1 VATERG
7 EVSLY
12 NFLYR
17 SFFGFDSTF
26 QQIMDREATRVFR
39 DAILTLRRDP
49 VRGWL
54 HGCKAM
60 CGCLNQLHGL
70 GAVL

>member
-1 VATERG
+1 MQVATERG

-17 SFFGFDSTF
+17 SFFGADSTF
-26 QQIMDREATRVFR
+26 QQILDREAIRVFR
-39 DAILTLRRDP
+39 DGILSLRRDP

-54 HGCKAM
+54 HGC
-60 CGCLNQLHGL
+60 
-70 GAVL
+70 